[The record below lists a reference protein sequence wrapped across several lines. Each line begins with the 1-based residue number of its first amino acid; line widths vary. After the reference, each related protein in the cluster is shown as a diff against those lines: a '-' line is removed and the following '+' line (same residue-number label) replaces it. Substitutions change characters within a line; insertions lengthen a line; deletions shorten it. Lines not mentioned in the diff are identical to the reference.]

1 MTEYDVI
8 IVGLGPTGA
17 VLAAMLGDAN
27 IKTLVLERDTQ
38 VYPLPRAVHFDDEV
52 MRIFQGVGIANEVLQ
67 CAQPA
72 TGYEFRNGSGEV
84 LMRFSDG
91 AVMMPSGWHSG
102 YMCHQPGIENALRK
116 KMAGQAAVDVRP
128 GTSFVGYE
136 QSVDQVIVEYDGGT
150 ARQKATARF
159 LIGCDGGSSTVRMQA
174 GIELDDLNFDEP
186 WLVID
191 ALVSNPSRLPR
202 DNLQICDPKR
212 PTTCVN
218 IGHGRHRWEFMLL
231 PHEKAEQVIEDAFIL
246 QLLEPWNCADVVEIE
261 RKAVY
266 RFHGLVAK
274 EWRKGPVILAGD
286 AAHQMPPFA
295 GQGMCS
301 GIRDAANL
309 SWKLEAVLKAGSPD
323 TLLDSYQTEREP
335 NVRAYIGLAIGMG
348 QVVCILDEAAAAQ
361 RDAGMIAMRDAGG
374 EPMQPP
380 PLPPLTVIVDG
391 TEPPVGTRFIQP
403 SADGQRLD
411 DVLGNGPALIVRG
424 AVEAAIPVFAL
435 DDPKLAPYRDKLGA
449 WLDMQGVD
457 ALLVRPD
464 RYIFGFGQAAEL
476 AAAYQRALA

>member
-1 MTEYDVI
+1 MNDYDVI

-17 VLAAMLGDAN
+17 VLAAMLGDAD
-27 IKTLVLERDTQ
+27 IRTLVLERDTQ

-52 MRIFQGVGIANEVLQ
+52 MRIFQGVGIAADVLQ

-72 TGYEFRNGSGEV
+72 TGYEFRNGHGEV

-116 KMAGQAAVDVRP
+116 KHSVQASVDVKLGAR
-128 GTSFVGYE
+128 FVGYAAGADHVLV
-136 QSVDQVIVEYDGGT
+136 SYDDGAAGL
-150 ARQKATARF
+150 AKARF
-159 LIGCDGGSSTVRMQA
+159 LIGCDGASSPVRIQA

-191 ALVSNPSRLPR
+191 ALVSDPSRLPH

-212 PTTCVN
+212 PTTSVH

-231 PHEKAEQVIEDAFIL
+231 PGETVEQVSEDGFIRELL
-246 QLLEPWNCADVVEIE
+246 QPWNCADVVEIE

-266 RFHGLVAK
+266 RFHGLLAK
-274 EWRKGPVILAGD
+274 QWRKGPVILAGD

-309 SWKLEAVLKAGSPD
+309 GWKLEAILHGGSPE
-323 TLLDSYQTEREP
+323 TLLDSYQSEREP
-335 NVRAYIGLAIGMG
+335 GVRAFIGLAIGMG
-348 QVVCILDEAAAAQ
+348 QVICILDEAAAAQ
-361 RDAGMIAMRDAGG
+361 RDAGMIAMRDAGA
-374 EPMQPP
+374 EPMRPP
-380 PLPPLTVIVDG
+380 PLPALAVIVDG
-391 TEPPVGTRFIQP
+391 SEPPVGTLFIQP
-403 SADGQRLD
+403 NANGQRLD
-411 DVLGNGPALIVRG
+411 DVLGKGPVLIARDAASTALPTFSLGDLKLIPFRKTLDAWFDAHG
-424 AVEAAIPVFAL
+424 AQAV
-435 DDPKLAPYRDKLGA
+435 
-449 WLDMQGVD
+449 
-457 ALLVRPD
+457 LVRPD
-464 RYIFGFGQAAEL
+464 RYVFGIGEAAKL
-476 AAAYQRALA
+476 AAAYQQALS

>member
-1 MTEYDVI
+1 MSNYDVI
-8 IVGLGPTGA
+8 VVGLGPTGA
-17 VLAAMLGDAN
+17 VLAAMLGDAG
-27 IKTLVLERDTQ
+27 ISTLVLERDTD

-52 MRIFQGVGIANEVLQ
+52 MRIFQGVGIADEVLQ
-67 CAQPA
+67 YAQPA

-102 YMCHQPGIENALRK
+102 YMCHQPSIENALRK
-116 KMAGQAAVDVRP
+116 KLSGQASVDVKL
-128 GTSFVGYE
+128 GASFLGYTADADH
-136 QSVDQVIVEYDGGT
+136 VVIDIDDGA
-150 ARQKATARF
+150 ARQKVTARF
-159 LIGCDGGSSTVRMQA
+159 LIGCDGGSSSVRMQA

-191 ALVSNPSRLPR
+191 ALVSDPSRLPH
-202 DNLQICDPKR
+202 DSLQICDPKR

-231 PHEKAEQVIEDAFIL
+231 PHETAEQASEDAFIL
-246 QLLEPWNCADVVEIE
+246 QLLGPWNCADVVEIE

-380 PLPPLTVIVDG
+380 PFPPLTVIVDG

-411 DVLGNGPALIVRG
+411 DILGNGPALIARG
-424 AVEAAIPVFAL
+424 KVDAAMPVL
-435 DDPKLAPYRDKLGA
+435 TLNDPKLAPFRDKLGA
-449 WLDMQGVD
+449 WLDTQDVD
-457 ALLVRPD
+457 AVLVRPD
-464 RYIFGFGQAAEL
+464 RYIFGIGKAAEL
-476 AAAYQRALA
+476 AAAYQRALT